1 MKKNILILIIAGLV
15 AAGGAYFY
23 YSPLAVKQAP
33 LEVVLPGDTVSMVKI
48 CELTRQIERFK
59 GDRMGQSLAKMDI
72 PGIMN
77 LLEISPEDQNQIFR
91 FKEEI
96 QNMLDSAWF
105 DILFGQEIALA
116 VQPLSLDL
124 NKIEEFDIQE
134 LLDAT
139 VIVGRPRQPARVLE
153 SLNSMFSTQ
162 LDIQSQAYKQWE
174 INQFTLENDLPV
186 YYALADGLL
195 IAGMSLDLVQRC
207 LDQSL
212 DAASSLL
219 QSKAYKAHCADLF
232 KAGETDLILYGDL
245 RYLMDTAHK
254 IVSTQAENKPDMV
267 VLKRQ
272 LEEMQGLET
281 INLACYDDGGSLV
294 QSKLV
299 VSFDRSRMSP
309 TLAKAFSVKPGDNPT
324 LQYVPAKVLVYSWQN
339 NLDLNL
345 YWQKFLKS
353 PEIGPEKVE
362 QIKQEFSRNVGVEL
376 EQFLAAFGS
385 QVGFLI
391 NDVNTN
397 GMFPIPELALQ
408 LETFQPETVEQAIG
422 NLVNQF
428 GMPLQKAS
436 YNGAEIMFVA
446 LPLGADL
453 SPAYVCKDGF
463 CTIAVNKRLLES
475 MLDSP
480 EKGNLGDQKNFKE
493 VDKGLSKANN
503 QISYMN
509 VEGMIAKSYEVIS
522 WAMAWMAATQP
533 DKGEKA
539 QKVVELV
546 VNPLLDGFSM
556 FKAIGSRTYSGEGH
570 MTTDVYTSVQR
581 P

>member
-1 MKKNILILIIAGLV
+1 MKKNLLILIVVGLV

-23 YSPLAVKQAP
+23 FSPSAVKLAP
-33 LEVVLPGDTVSMVKI
+33 MEAVLPAETFSMIKV

-59 GDRMGQSLAKMDI
+59 ADRMGQSLAKLDI

-77 LLEISPEDQNQIFR
+77 LIELSPEDQNQIIQI
-91 FKEEI
+91 KKEI
-96 QNMLDSAWF
+96 QNTLDSAWF

-116 VQPLSLDL
+116 VQPLSLDF
-124 NKIEEFDIQE
+124 NKIDEFDIQQ
-134 LLDAT
+134 LLDAM

-153 SLNSMFSTQ
+153 SLNSMFTTQ
-162 LDIQSQAYKQWE
+162 LEIQSQVYKQWE
-174 INQFTLENDLPV
+174 IKQFTLENDLPV

-195 IAGMSLDLVQRC
+195 IAGMSVALVQRC

-219 QSKAYKAHCADLF
+219 QSKAYNAHCADLF
-232 KAGETDLILYGDL
+232 KAGETDLILFGDL
-245 RYLMDTAHK
+245 HYLLNTAQRA
-254 IVSTQAENKPDMV
+254 VSVQAEKEPDMV

-272 LEEMQGLET
+272 LEEMQGIET
-281 INLACYDDGGSLV
+281 VNLACYDNGGSLV
-294 QSKLV
+294 QSKVV
-299 VSFDRSRMSP
+299 VSFDPSRLSP
-309 TLAKAFSVKPGDNPT
+309 ALAEAFSVKPGDNPT
-324 LQYVPAKVLVYSWQN
+324 LKYAPAEVLVYSWQN
-339 NLDLNL
+339 NLDLNF
-345 YWQKFLKS
+345 YWQEFLKNPEIS
-353 PEIGPEKVE
+353 PEKAE

-397 GMFPIPELALQ
+397 GMFPIPELAL
-408 LETFQPETVEQAIG
+408 LVETRQPETVEQAIR
-422 NLVNQF
+422 NLANQF

-436 YNGAEIMFVA
+436 HNGAEIKFVA

-453 SPAYVCKDGF
+453 SPAYMCKNGF

-480 EKGNLGDQKNFKE
+480 EKGDLRGHANFKA
-493 VDKGLSKANN
+493 VDKGLAAANN
-503 QISYMN
+503 QISYLN
-509 VEGMIAKSYEVIS
+509 VEGMIAKSRDIIS
-522 WAMAWMAATQP
+522 WGMAWMGATQP

-546 VNPLLDGFSM
+546 LNPLLDGFSM
-556 FKAIGSRTYSGEGH
+556 YKAIGSRTYTGKGH
-570 MTTDVYTSVQR
+570 VTTDVYTSVQR